1 MSDDL
6 VKRLRSVDI
15 SWNEAGE
22 YCAEAADLIEVLDKA
37 CKEWADVSQRNYQ
50 RAKAAEA
57 KLAKAVE
64 ALGEIATDE
73 HPLGWIAIAALKELT
88 GDKPVTKEDAA
99 KRIEELEAA
108 LEWLIAGAE
117 TVLEEWDR
125 GDEAA
130 FREAIEE
137 MRSDVEEAKGTIN
150 D

>member
-1 MSDDL
+1 MTDDL

-22 YCAEAADLIEVLDKA
+22 YCAEAAA
-37 CKEWADVSQRNYQ
+37 
-50 RAKAAEA
+50 
-57 KLAKAVE
+57 
-64 ALGEIATDE
+64 
-73 HPLGWIAIAALKELT
+73 
-88 GDKPVTKEDAA
+88 
-99 KRIEELEAA
+99 RIEELEAA

-137 MRSDVEEAKGTIN
+137 MRGDVEEAKGTI
-150 D
+150 DD

>member
-1 MSDDL
+1 MTDDL

-22 YCAEAADLIEVLDKA
+22 YCAEAANRIEALDKV
-37 CKEWADVSQRNYQ
+37 CKEWADVSQQNYL
-50 RAKAAEA
+50 RAKGAEA

-64 ALGEIATDE
+64 ALENDRVYGVITHTSLATLLE
-73 HPLGWIAIAALKELT
+73 LKEERHVAI
-88 GDKPVTKEDAA
+88 DSAA
-99 KRIEELEAA
+99 RIEELEAA

-137 MRSDVEEAKGTIN
+137 MRGDVEEAKGTT
-150 D
+150 DD

>member
-22 YCAEAADLIEVLDKA
+22 YCAEAADLIEALDKA
-37 CKEWADVSQRNYQ
+37 CKEWADVSQQNYQ

-57 KLAKAVE
+57 KLVKVVE
-64 ALGEIATDE
+64 ALSEIATDE
-73 HPLGWIAIAALKELT
+73 HPLGWIAIAALKELE
-88 GDKPVTKEDAA
+88 GERQVAIDSAA
-99 KRIEELEAA
+99 RIEELEAA
-108 LEWLIAGAE
+108 LEWLVVGAE

-137 MRSDVEEAKGTIN
+137 MRCDVEETKGVNT
-150 D
+150 